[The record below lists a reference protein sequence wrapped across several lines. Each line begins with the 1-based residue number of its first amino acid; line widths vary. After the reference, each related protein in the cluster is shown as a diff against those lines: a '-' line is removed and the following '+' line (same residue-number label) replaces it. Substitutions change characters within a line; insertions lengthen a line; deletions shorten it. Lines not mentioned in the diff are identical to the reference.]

1 MTPRYVVREPN
12 AEDLALVAANMRE
25 SDKDEVWASHHFSPL
40 EALTH
45 SVAVSRGTARVGEA
59 DGVPICV
66 FGVQP
71 PSLLGTV
78 ACPWMLGTG
87 GVDIYSK
94 PFLKRSLQW
103 VRSLEFQ
110 ELENYVDARNLPS
123 IRWLRWLGFVIY
135 DPEPWG
141 RDGLLF
147 HRFNMVGWRYGG
159 R

>member
-1 MTPRYVVREPN
+1 MPNRYQVRKPT
-12 AEDLALVAANMRE
+12 ADDLALIAHNMRE
-25 SDKDEVWASHHFSPL
+25 SDREEAWASHHFTPA
-40 EALTH
+40 EALAH
-45 SVAVSRGTARVGEA
+45 SISVSRGTAFVGEA

-78 ACPWMLGTG
+78 ACPWMLGTD
-87 GVDIYSK
+87 GVNVHSK

-103 VRSLEFQ
+103 VRGISREFP
-110 ELENYVDARNLPS
+110 ELENYVDARNTAS
-123 IRWLRWLGFVIY
+123 IRWLRWLGFMIY

-147 HRFNMVGWRYGG
+147 HRFDMRRG
-159 R
+159 